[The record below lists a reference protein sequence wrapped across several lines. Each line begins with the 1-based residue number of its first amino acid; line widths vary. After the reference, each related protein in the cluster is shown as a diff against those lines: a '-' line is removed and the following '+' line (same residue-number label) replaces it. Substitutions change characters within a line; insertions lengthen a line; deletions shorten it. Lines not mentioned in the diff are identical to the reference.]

1 MADPL
6 KLQAFTR
13 QSIRAAIAKLPNVAA
28 WEVAMRRAL
37 TQAHTT
43 AHLIGLSERLRVP
56 LDSAL
61 LSRTRLSRA
70 ERADITK
77 AVKAQLDYL
86 KGYKEALPDMS
97 DAAIAARADL
107 YSGAVRGSYYS
118 ARYPSLPAVPG
129 DGSTPC
135 RSGCKCTLEQRADGV
150 WWILGAAEHCTGCQE
165 RAAGSPYQG

>member
-70 ERADITK
+70 ERADI
-77 AVKAQLDYL
+77 Q
-86 KGYKEALPDMS
+86 S
-97 DAAIAARADL
+97 AARLPEGLQRGVAGYVGRGDR
-107 YSGAVRGSYYS
+107 GACGS
-118 ARYPSLPAVPG
+118 V
-129 DGSTPC
+129 
-135 RSGCKCTLEQRADGV
+135 
-150 WWILGAAEHCTGCQE
+150 
-165 RAAGSPYQG
+165 